1 MEINLFKHHYFV
13 TVSVQKWVEVQNA
26 YMFIY
31 CRPKDVEKTIL
42 AIFPE
47 DTKVGINT
55 VTKLD

>member
-13 TVSVQKWVEVQNA
+13 TVSVQKWMEVQKI

-31 CRPKDVEKTIL
+31 CKPNNVEKTIF
-42 AIFPE
+42 ANFPE